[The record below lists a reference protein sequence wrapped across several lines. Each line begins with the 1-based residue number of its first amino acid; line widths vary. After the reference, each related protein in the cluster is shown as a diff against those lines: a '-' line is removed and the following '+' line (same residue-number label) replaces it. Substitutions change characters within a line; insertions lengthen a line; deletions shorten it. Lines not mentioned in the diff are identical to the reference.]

1 MLQFIK
7 TFNMVIFW
15 VITLTYLYQIV
26 YLVVG
31 LIMHHRK
38 SRYIPKKL
46 HRFAAV
52 VSARNEEAV
61 IGELLK
67 TLNAQNY
74 PKHLLDL
81 YVIADNCTDN
91 TAGVAEENGA
101 RVVVRNNTKLIG
113 KGYALD
119 YFFAGL
125 DEKYDGYFVFDAD
138 NLVDPNF
145 VAEMNKVFDQ
155 GYAAVTSYRNSKNY
169 GSNWL
174 TAGYSLWFLREA
186 CFLNQP
192 RMALGT
198 NCAISG
204 TGFLIS
210 HEVIEKHNGWPFHL
224 LTEDIQFSVV
234 CAISGDKIGYADR
247 AVLFDEQPTSF
258 RQSWNQR
265 LRWSKGFYQVISKY
279 CGKLIRGIL
288 KGKENAFSCFDMLMT
303 VAPSIMLT
311 LVCIVVN
318 AVVLILFAME
328 PFTWKAIRLY
338 AETTQSLWTTVSSF
352 YLVLL
357 MYGGCTLVSEWKH
370 IRCKAW
376 KKILYVF
383 AFPIFLLTYVPISL
397 AAMFQKVEWKP
408 IKHSVTK
415 TMEEMQKE

>member
-1 MLQFIK
+1 MLQFIR

-31 LIMHHRK
+31 LITRRRK
-38 SRYIPKKL
+38 QNYVPKKL
-46 HRFAAV
+46 HRYAAI
-52 VSARNEEAV
+52 VSARNEAAV

-67 TLNAQNY
+67 TLRAQNY
-74 PKHLLDL
+74 PQHLLDL

-91 TAGVAEENGA
+91 TAEVSRAGGA
-101 RVVVRNNTKLIG
+101 TVIVRNDTEHIG

-119 YFFAGL
+119 YFFKQL
-125 DEKYDGYFVFDAD
+125 EEPYDGYFVFDAD

-145 VAEMNKVFDQ
+145 VMEMNKVFDQ

-169 GSNWL
+169 DTNWL

-192 RMALGT
+192 RMVLGT

-210 HEVIEKHNGWPFHL
+210 HKLIEKHHGWPFHL

-234 CAISGDKIGYADR
+234 CAIAGDRIGYAGD
-247 AVLFDEQPTSF
+247 AVLYDEQPTSF

-265 LRWSKGFYQVISKY
+265 LRWSKGFYQVIMKY
-279 CGKLIRGIL
+279 MGKLIGGVLRG
-288 KGKENAFSCFDMLMT
+288 KQNAFSCFDMLMT

-311 LVCIVVN
+311 LVCVVVN
-318 AVVLILFAME
+318 LVVLVGYALE
-328 PFTWKAIRLY
+328 PFTLNAIRLY
-338 AETTQSLWTTVSSF
+338 AETTQSIWTTISNF

-357 MYGGCTLVSEWKH
+357 MYGSLTLISEWNE

-383 AFPIFLLTYVPISL
+383 AFPVFLLTYVPISL

-415 TMEEMQKE
+415 SIQDLHEE

>member
-1 MLQFIK
+1 MLQFIR

-31 LIMHHRK
+31 LITRRRK
-38 SRYIPKKL
+38 QHYIPKKM
-46 HRFAAV
+46 HRYAAV
-52 VSARNEEAV
+52 IAARNEETV

-67 TLNAQNY
+67 TLRAQNY
-74 PKHLLDL
+74 PAHLLDL
-81 YVIADNCTDN
+81 YVIADNCTDK
-91 TAGVAEENGA
+91 TAEVSRAEGA
-101 RVVVRNNTKLIG
+101 CVIERNDLEHVG

-119 YFFAGL
+119 YFFRHL
-125 DEKYDGYFVFDAD
+125 EEQYDGYFVFDAD

-145 VAEMNKVFDQ
+145 VMEMNKVFDQ

-169 GSNWL
+169 DTNWL

-192 RMALGT
+192 RMVLGT

-210 HEVIEKHNGWPFHL
+210 HKMIEKYNGWPFHL

-234 CAISGDKIGYADR
+234 CAISGDKIGYAGD
-247 AVLFDEQPTSF
+247 AVLYDEQPSSF
-258 RQSWNQR
+258 KQSWNQR
-265 LRWSKGFYQVISKY
+265 MRWSKGFYQVISKY
-279 CGKLIRGIL
+279 LWKLIGGVLRG
-288 KGKENAFSCFDMLMT
+288 KQNAFSCFDMLMT

-311 LVCIVVN
+311 LICVVVN
-318 AVVLILFAME
+318 LVVLLLFAME
-328 PFTWKAIRLY
+328 PFTFNAIRLY
-338 AETTQSLWTTVSSF
+338 AETTQSIWTTISNF

-357 MYGGCTLVSEWKH
+357 MYGGLTLLSEWKE

-383 AFPIFLLTYVPISL
+383 AFPVFLLTYVPISL
-397 AAMFQKVEWKP
+397 AALFQKVEWKP
-408 IKHSVTK
+408 IKHSVKK
-415 TMEEMQKE
+415 TMQEMQEK

>member
-1 MLQFIK
+1 MLQFIR

-38 SRYIPKKL
+38 MHYVPKKL
-46 HRFAAV
+46 HRYAAIIA
-52 VSARNEEAV
+52 ARNEEAV
-61 IGELLK
+61 IGELLN

-74 PKHLLDL
+74 PKNLLDL
-81 YVIADNCTDN
+81 YVIADNCTDD
-91 TAGVAEENGA
+91 TAGVAKSCGA
-101 RVVVRNNTKLIG
+101 RVIVRNDTQKIG
-113 KGYALD
+113 KGFALD
-119 YFFAGL
+119 YFFRQL
-125 DEKYDGYFVFDAD
+125 EEQYDGYFVFDAD

-145 VAEMNKVFDQ
+145 VMEMNKVFDR

-169 GSNWL
+169 DTNWL

-210 HEVIEKHNGWPFHL
+210 HKLIEKHNGWPFHL

-234 CAISGDKIGYADR
+234 CAIAGDKIGYADA
-247 AVLFDEQPTSF
+247 AVLYDEQPSKF

-265 LRWSKGFYQVISKY
+265 LRWSKGFYQVICKY
-279 CGKLIRGIL
+279 FGKLVSGIL
-288 KGKENAFSCFDMLMT
+288 RGKENAFSCFDMLMT
-303 VAPSIMLT
+303 VAPSIMLS
-311 LVCIVVN
+311 LLCVVVN
-318 AVVLILFAME
+318 LVVLLLFAVD
-328 PFTWKAIRLY
+328 PVTWTSLRLY
-338 AETTQSLWTTVSSF
+338 AETTQSLWTTVVSF

-357 MYGGCTLVSEWKH
+357 LYGGCTLVSEWKK

-376 KKILYVF
+376 KKLLFVF
-383 AFPIFLLTYVPISL
+383 AFPVFLLTYIPISF

-408 IKHSVTK
+408 IQHSVTK
-415 TMEEMQKE
+415 TMEDMQSE